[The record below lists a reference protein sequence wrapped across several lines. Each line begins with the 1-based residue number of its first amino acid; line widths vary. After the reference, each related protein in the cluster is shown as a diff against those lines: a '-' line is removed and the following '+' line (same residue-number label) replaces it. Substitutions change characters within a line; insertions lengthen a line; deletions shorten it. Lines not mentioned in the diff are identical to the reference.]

1 MLENYKIILGSKSPR
16 RNELLSGLDIKFS
29 IKTSEVDEQY
39 PNTIKGEE
47 IPIYLSK
54 LRADNYAIKSGE
66 LLITADTIVYL
77 DGEVYGKPCSK
88 EEARHM
94 LQKLSGNTHEV
105 ITGVTITTNSRQDT
119 FASTTKVTF
128 SELTSQEIEY
138 YLDKYKPYDKAGS
151 YGIQE
156 WIGYIGISHID
167 GSYFNVM
174 GLPVQKLYQTL
185 KTF

>member
-16 RNELLSGLDIKFS
+16 RKELLSGLNLDFS
-29 IKTSEVDEQY
+29 IKTIEVDEQY
-39 PNTIKGEE
+39 PNTLKGEE
-47 IPIYLSK
+47 IPMYLSK
-54 LRADNYAIKSGE
+54 LKADNYAIKSGE

-105 ITGVTITTNSRQDT
+105 
-119 FASTTKVTF
+119 
-128 SELTSQEIEY
+128 TSQEIEY

-156 WIGYIGISHID
+156 WIGYIGISHIE